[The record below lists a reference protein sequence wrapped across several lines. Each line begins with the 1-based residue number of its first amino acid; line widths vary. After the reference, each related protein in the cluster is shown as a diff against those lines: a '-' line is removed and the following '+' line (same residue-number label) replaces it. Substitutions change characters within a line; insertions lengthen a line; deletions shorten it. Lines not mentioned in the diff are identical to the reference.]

1 MKIFINPGHCVGVDS
16 GAVGNGL
23 VEAEVALNIGRLVEK
38 YLQAVGFTTK
48 LFQYDGLRAIADDAN
63 NWGADLFI
71 SIHCNAAANASA
83 NGTET
88 FYWNEGEGKKL
99 AAKIHNQLV
108 SSLKLAN
115 RNIKTAN
122 FTVLG
127 ATNMPAVLV
136 ETAFI
141 TNPFD
146 AKLLANCQDEI
157 ARAIARGVTDYT
169 SASTP
174 LPVSVSPAAG
184 SKLSAHFDSSEFT
197 CHHCGAGENKI
208 SHRLI
213 ELLEQLRQACGNRPL
228 HINSG
233 YRCEVHNRN
242 VGGVPDSQHVK
253 GTAADVAVPAGMSF
267 DAFAHAVESL
277 PFDGVGYYA
286 FQNRDAVGNAA
297 GFIHVDV
304 RNGGVGSRITW
315 EG

>member
-1 MKIFINPGHCVGVDS
+1 MKIFINPGHCIGIDP

-48 LFQYDGLRAIADDAN
+48 LFQYDGLRAIAADAN

-71 SIHCNAAANASA
+71 SIHCNAAANSSA

-88 FYWNEGEGKKL
+88 FYWNAGDGKKL
-99 AAKIHNQLV
+99 ASKIHNQIV
-108 SSLKLAN
+108 NSIKVAN

-141 TNPFD
+141 TNPYD
-146 AKLLANCQDEI
+146 AKLLTSCQDDF

-169 SASTP
+169 STYAP
-174 LPVSVSPAAG
+174 LPPVDVTPAKG
-184 SKLSAHFDSSEFT
+184 IQLSKHFHSSEFT
-197 CHHCGAGENKI
+197 CHHCGAGANKI
-208 SHRLI
+208 SRRLI
-213 ELLEQLRQACGNRPL
+213 ELLEQLRSACGDKPL

-233 YRCEVHNRN
+233 YRCPTHNAN
-242 VGGVPDSQHVK
+242 VGGVVDSQHVK

-267 DAFAHAVESL
+267 DAFARAVESL
-277 PFDGVGYYA
+277 PFDGIGYYV
-286 FQNRDAVGNAA
+286 DGN
-297 GFIHVDV
+297 FIHVDT
-304 RNGGVGSRITW
+304 RNGGGGEHITW
-315 EG
+315 AG

>member
-1 MKIFINPGHCVGVDS
+1 MKIFINPGHCVGIDS

-23 VEAEVALNIGRLVEK
+23 IEAEVALNIGRLVEK

-48 LFQYDGLRAIADDAN
+48 VFQYDGLRAIADDAN

-99 AAKIHNQLV
+99 AAKIHN
-108 SSLKLAN
+108 
-115 RNIKTAN
+115 
-122 FTVLG
+122 G

-146 AKLLANCQDEI
+146 AKLLANCQDEF
-157 ARAIARGVTDYT
+157 ARAIARGVTDWFQNREQYDF
-169 SASTP
+169 
-174 LPVSVSPAAG
+174 PVSVSPANS

-197 CHHCGAGENKI
+197 CHHCGAGANKI

-213 ELLEQLRQACGNRPL
+213 ELLEQLRQACDNRPL

-267 DAFAHAVESL
+267 DAFARAVESL
-277 PFDGVGYYA
+277 PFDGVGCYEP
-286 FQNRDAVGNAA
+286 D
-297 GFIHVDV
+297 FIHVDV
-304 RNGGVGSRITW
+304 RNGGVGAHITW

>member
-23 VEAEVALNIGRLVEK
+23 IEAEVALNIGRLVEK

-48 LFQYDGLRAIADDAN
+48 VFQYDGLRAIADDAN

-169 SASTP
+169 SANAP
-174 LPVSVSPAAG
+174 LPVSVSPANS

-197 CHHCGAGENKI
+197 CHHCGAGANKI

-213 ELLEQLRQACGNRPL
+213 ELLEQLRQACDNRPL

-267 DAFAHAVESL
+267 DAFARAVESL
-277 PFDGVGYYA
+277 PFDGVGRYEP
-286 FQNRDAVGNAA
+286 D
-297 GFIHVDV
+297 FIHVDV
-304 RNGGVGSRITW
+304 RNGGVGAHITW

>member
-23 VEAEVALNIGRLVEK
+23 IEAEVALNIGRLLEK
-38 YLQAVGFTTK
+38 YLQAVGFETK
-48 LFQYDGLRAIADDAN
+48 VFQYDGLRAIANDAN
-63 NWGADLFI
+63 SWGADLFI
-71 SIHCNAAANASA
+71 SIHCNAANTAAA

-108 SSLKLAN
+108 NSLKLAN
-115 RNIKTAN
+115 RNIKAAN

-146 AKLLANCQDEI
+146 AKVLANSQDEI
-157 ARAIARGVTDYT
+157 ARAIARGVTDFT
-169 SASTP
+169 STYEQLPAS
-174 LPVSVSPAAG
+174 VSVAKGG
-184 SKLSAHFDSSEFT
+184 SLSEHFDTSEFT
-197 CHHCGAGENKI
+197 CHHCGAGAEKI
-208 SHRLI
+208 GRRLI

-233 YRCEVHNRN
+233 YRCPTHNRN

-267 DAFAHAVESL
+267 DAFARAVESL

-286 FQNRDAVGNAA
+286 PD
-297 GFIHVDV
+297 FIHVDV
-304 RNGGVGSRITW
+304 RNGGVGAHITW

>member
-1 MKIFINPGHCVGVDS
+1 MKIFINPGHMVGVDP

-38 YLQAVGFTTK
+38 YLQAVGFETK
-48 LFQYDGLRAIADDAN
+48 VFQYDGLRAIANDAN
-63 NWGADLFI
+63 AWGADLFI
-71 SIHCNAAANASA
+71 SIHCNAAASPSA

-88 FYWNEGEGKKL
+88 FYWNAGEGRKL
-99 AAKIHNQLV
+99 AAKIHNQIIQ
-108 SSLKLAN
+108 SLPLAN

-141 TNPFD
+141 TNPYD
-146 AKLLANCQDEI
+146 ANCLARCQDEL

-169 SASTP
+169 FQNRERYE
-174 LPVSVSPAAG
+174 LPEIVSVATG
-184 SKLSAHFDSSEFT
+184 GKLSAHFDASEFT
-197 CHHCGAGENKI
+197 CHHCGAGADKI

-213 ELLEQLRQACGNRPL
+213 ELLERLRANMGGIPL
-228 HINSG
+228 HVNSG
-233 YRCEVHNRN
+233 YRCPVHNRN

-253 GTAADVAVPAGMSF
+253 GTAADIATPAGMSF
-267 DAFAHAVESL
+267 ADFKWYVESV
-277 PFDGVGYYA
+277 PFDGIGFYA
-286 FQNRDAVGNAA
+286 PD
-297 GFIHVDV
+297 FIHVDV
-304 RNGGVGSRITW
+304 RNGGVGSHVIW